1 MDIGEMGGGDALLA
15 KIDAGIRDC
24 KVSKSDFLVL
34 NSSDCASDAVIF
46 KTLHRQPAL
55 KITHVATLAKMT
67 RRDRAF
73 LIVNHNSPFHGKLYP
88 TNYLF
93 TSPQ

>member
-1 MDIGEMGGGDALLA
+1 MRILKNKIEEKGFQCWMDIGKVGGGDALLA

-55 KITHVATLAKMT
+55 KITHVATLAIEGA
-67 RRDRAF
+67 RRAIS
-73 LIVNHNSPFHGKLYP
+73 LIRKYIR
-88 TNYLF
+88 
-93 TSPQ
+93 